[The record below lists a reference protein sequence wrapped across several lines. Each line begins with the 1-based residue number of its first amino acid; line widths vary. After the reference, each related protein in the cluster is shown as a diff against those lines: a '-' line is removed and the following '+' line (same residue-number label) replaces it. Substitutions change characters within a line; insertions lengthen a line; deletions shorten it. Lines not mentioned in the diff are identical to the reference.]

1 MILYPNAKINIGL
14 NVIEKRVDGF
24 HNLETLFYPVE
35 AYDILEIVESDTLK
49 MFQYG
54 IDYPG
59 EVMDNLCVRAYNLLK
74 SEYNIPP
81 VEIHLYKRIP
91 VGAGLGGGSSDA
103 AFTLKGLNDL
113 FNLSIPDKKLWE
125 YASMLGS
132 DCPFFIYNKPMLG
145 TGRGEILSEVEIT
158 DLSDYRI
165 ELVYPPYFV
174 STADAY
180 RGIVP
185 RNVRELNGEKFKG
198 QSLAQMLKEPVESW
212 KDNVTNDFEITVFN
226 KIPEL
231 AKYKEDLYKRGAVY
245 ASMSGSGSAM
255 FGVFKR

>member
-165 ELVYPPYFV
+165 ELVYPPYFI

-198 QSLAQMLKEPVESW
+198 QSLVEMLKEPVESW